1 MQNVTASGFSHDPKV
16 IALAIILGMAPAI
29 LWLFFWLRE
38 DKDGNHEPVGLIL
51 FTFIAGMLSVVC
63 VLPVERILSAFT
75 SNNNQLIVLW
85 SIAEELFKYG
95 AFALIMSSNSNLDE
109 PVDYPIYMMT
119 AALGFAALE
128 NVMYLIK
135 PLSVSSGTVSFLTGH
150 LRFLGSTLLHSV
162 ASGIIG
168 ISIGLAYFKSTGTR
182 TLYTFIGIIGAVTLH
197 SLFNFFII
205 QEGGKNFLQIFG
217 FLWVITIII
226 MLLFE
231 KLRRMSR
238 YVEDESD
245 EVALNSKI

>member
-16 IALAIILGMAPAI
+16 IALAILFGLIPSV
-29 LWLFFWLRE
+29 LWLIFWLRE
-38 DKDGNHEPVGLIL
+38 DKEGNKEPVGLIL

-75 SNNNQLIVLW
+75 SNNTQLIILW
-85 SIAEELFKYG
+85 SLAEELFKYG
-95 AFALIMSSNSNLDE
+95 AFALIMSSNSHLDE
-109 PVDYPIYMMT
+109 PVDYPIYLMT

-128 NVMYLIK
+128 NIMYLIK
-135 PLSVSSGTVSFLTGH
+135 PLSVSTATVSFLTGH

-168 ISIGLAYFKSTGTR
+168 ISIGLAFFKSSGTR
-182 TLYTFIGIIGAVTLH
+182 TLYTFIGIVGAVTLH

-205 QEGGKNFLQIFG
+205 QNSGKNFLQIFG

-238 YVEDESD
+238 YVNQESD
-245 EVALNSKI
+245 DTALNSQT